1 MATNVPEDVPDALP
15 GRRLPRVVR
24 QFLRTEAAGGI
35 VLLVAAAAALIWA
48 NSPWSGSYRSLW
60 ATELSIRVGRFGLTE
75 DLQHWVNDGLMAIFF
90 FVVGLEIKRELV
102 RGDLRDP
109 RTAAMPAIAAA
120 GGMVVPALLFLLLN
134 AGAEGSRGWGIPVAT
149 DIAFAMGVV
158 ALFGSRVPV
167 ALKLFLLTLAI
178 VDDIGA
184 IVVIAVF
191 YAGDLEPRLLATAL
205 GLVVLMVVLR
215 RAGVVWSPAYAL
227 LGVGVWVATQAS
239 GVHATIAGVALG
251 LLTPARALAP
261 GAVAREWVADL
272 GDDPTPAELDAMTRL
287 ARTSVSPA
295 ERLEH
300 LLHPWTSFLVV
311 PLFALANAGVVIEAG
326 SFDAPGTLRV
336 TAGVVLGLVVARSPA
351 SPCQPGSLSAPA
363 SAGCPKGRPGR
374 CWSHRL
380 RGGHRLH
387 RLAVNRRDRPLGWGP
402 AGRRQDRRAV
412 RFDPLGPRGSG
423 RAHAGDAP
431 TSDLS
436 ELRLRRVAA
445 RSPVA
450 PRAGGGR
457 GSRRRSAVPPRR
469 RPGGREPAAH
479 RPAPTPSRRPRAST

>member
-1 MATNVPEDVPDALP
+1 MATDVPEDVPPDALP
-15 GRRLPRVVR
+15 GRRLPRLVR
-24 QFLRTEAAGGI
+24 QFLRTEAAGGV
-35 VLLVAAAAALIWA
+35 VLLVAAVAALIWA
-48 NSPWSGSYRSLW
+48 NSPWSGSYRSVW

-75 DLQHWVNDGLMAIFF
+75 DLRHWVNDGLMAIFF

-109 RTAAMPAIAAA
+109 RTAAMPVIAAA
-120 GGMVVPALLFLLLN
+120 GGMVVPALLFLLVN

-149 DIAFAMGVV
+149 DIAFAIGVV

-191 YAGDLEPRLLATAL
+191 YAGELELRFLATAF
-205 GLVVLMVVLR
+205 GLVVLMVLLR

-251 LLTPARALAP
+251 LLTPARALTP
-261 GAVAREWVADL
+261 GAVARGWVADL

-311 PLFALANAGVVIEAG
+311 PLFALANAGVAIEAG

-336 TAGVVLGLVVARSPA
+336 TAGVVLGLVLGKVTGITLAAWLALRSGVGRLPEGATWPMLVGIGFVAGIGFTVSLFVSELAFSGGALQDAAKIGVLCA
-351 SPCQPGSLSAPA
+351 STLSALVGA
-363 SAGCPKGRPGR
+363 
-374 CWSHRL
+374 
-380 RGGHRLH
+380 
-387 RLAVNRRDRPLGWGP
+387 AVLMR
-402 AGRRQDRRAV
+402 ATRQRQ
-412 RFDPLGPRGSG
+412 
-423 RAHAGDAP
+423 
-431 TSDLS
+431 T
-436 ELRLRRVAA
+436 
-445 RSPVA
+445 
-450 PRAGGGR
+450 
-457 GSRRRSAVPPRR
+457 
-469 RPGGREPAAH
+469 
-479 RPAPTPSRRPRAST
+479 